1 MFLKLM
7 KDVCLMMPEKVE
19 NVEANDVATER
30 SSKRMR
36 VRTQESAL
44 YISDLFF
51 FPSRFFHN
59 FYYWDSFLFSA
70 DFVKKRNLE

>member
-1 MFLKLM
+1 
-7 KDVCLMMPEKVE
+7 MPEKVE

-51 FPSRFFHN
+51 FPSRFRE
-59 FYYWDSFLFSA
+59 
-70 DFVKKRNLE
+70 KKKLGIGRQENECGKLLL